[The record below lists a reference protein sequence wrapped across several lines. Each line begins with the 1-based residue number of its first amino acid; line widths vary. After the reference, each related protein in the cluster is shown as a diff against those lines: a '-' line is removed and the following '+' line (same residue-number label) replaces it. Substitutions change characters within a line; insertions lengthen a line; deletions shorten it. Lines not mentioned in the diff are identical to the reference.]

1 MRSIVYRII
10 LALFIIFSFFS
21 FYRAN
26 TGILF
31 LEYLKIESYK
41 QLHPEFIPEA
51 STIRIGGAWH
61 DTVIADMYW
70 LKTIQYIADNLFT
83 SWKDKEAYNRYF
95 SVLLNTITDLHPRF
109 TEPYVIWLLFA
120 PAIMPNDSDEIKN
133 EKKELLKSSIQ
144 LGEKWVKETCNP
156 LKIQSILSESELSNI
171 WKNPKNQDP
180 CMNGLIPYYLWYSYY
195 WNNDYDAINAVKYYK
210 IAAGHTREW
219 IATEVPIATQYY
231 IPLILGKWGNYI
243 TSAILF
249 LSMWLDGV
257 DDDKKLCSTESE
269 KLLTFL
275 QPYREKPIDLAS
287 MEMIKKSIENV
298 LPSASSM
305 KAYKSAN
312 PFTMTCN
319 EHYNRAIRQF
329 NLALVTEADN
339 LYLKKYGKH
348 AQTAMELIDSQ
359 ILPSLPT
366 EYEQQEGIIYEYRED
381 KKVWDYTAGTY
392 KKKK

>member
-10 LALFIIFSFFS
+10 LVLFIIFSFFS

-95 SVLLNTITDLHPRF
+95 SVLLDTITDLHPRF

-133 EKKELLKSSIQ
+133 EKKELLKSSNQ

-156 LKIQSILSESELSNI
+156 LKIQSILSEIKLSNI
-171 WKNPKNQDP
+171 
-180 CMNGLIPYYLWYSYY
+180 
-195 WNNDYDAINAVKYYK
+195 
-210 IAAGHTREW
+210 
-219 IATEVPIATQYY
+219 
-231 IPLILGKWGNYI
+231 
-243 TSAILF
+243 
-249 LSMWLDGV
+249 
-257 DDDKKLCSTESE
+257 
-269 KLLTFL
+269 
-275 QPYREKPIDLAS
+275 
-287 MEMIKKSIENV
+287 
-298 LPSASSM
+298 
-305 KAYKSAN
+305 
-312 PFTMTCN
+312 
-319 EHYNRAIRQF
+319 
-329 NLALVTEADN
+329 
-339 LYLKKYGKH
+339 
-348 AQTAMELIDSQ
+348 
-359 ILPSLPT
+359 
-366 EYEQQEGIIYEYRED
+366 
-381 KKVWDYTAGTY
+381 
-392 KKKK
+392 